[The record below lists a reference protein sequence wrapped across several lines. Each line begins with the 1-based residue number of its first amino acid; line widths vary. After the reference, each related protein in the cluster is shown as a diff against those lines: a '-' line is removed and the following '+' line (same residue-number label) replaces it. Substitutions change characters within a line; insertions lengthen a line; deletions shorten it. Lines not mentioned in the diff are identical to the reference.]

1 MSDVLAA
8 ILRRKREE
16 VRERRARQPEAR
28 LLARAS
34 EEAPGRGFRRALAAR
49 IEAGQPAVIA
59 EFKRRSPSKGWIAE
73 DADPATVARAYAE
86 AGAACLSVLTDI
98 DHFGGSDEHLQQARA
113 ACALPAIRKDFN
125 VDPYQLI
132 EARSLG
138 ADAILLIVA
147 ALSPAQLGELQQ
159 CATELGLEV
168 LVEVHDA
175 NELEIALA
183 AGADLIGIN
192 NRNLRSFETR
202 LETTLELLPRVPADR
217 LLVTESGIHTTKD
230 VALMR
235 AAGVHA
241 FLVGESLMRG
251 GRPGEAYA
259 ALFGVRDVVSGP
271 SEARTQGSGLR
282 AQ

>member
-28 LLARAS
+28 LLARVRD
-34 EEAPGRGFRRALAAR
+34 EAPARGFRLALAAK
-49 IEAGQPAVIA
+49 IDAGQPAVIA

-73 DADPATVARAYAE
+73 DADPAVVALAYAQ

-98 DHFGGSDEHLQQARA
+98 DHFGGADEHLQQARA

-125 VDPYQLI
+125 IDPYQLI

-147 ALSPAQLGELQQ
+147 ALSPSQLAELQQ
-159 CATELGLEV
+159 CATELGLDV

-175 NELEIALA
+175 KELDIALA
-183 AGADLIGIN
+183 AGAGLVGIN
-192 NRNLRSFETR
+192 NRNLRTFDTR

-217 LLVTESGIHTTKD
+217 LLVTESGIHTAAD
-230 VALMR
+230 VATMR
-235 AAGVHA
+235 NAGVHA

-251 GRPGEAYA
+251 GRPGDAYA
-259 ALFGVRDVVSGP
+259 VLFGSTNGD
-271 SEARTQGSGLR
+271 LR
-282 AQ
+282 PQ

>member
-8 ILRRKREE
+8 ILRRKCDE
-16 VRERRARQPEAR
+16 VRERKSREPEAR
-28 LLARAS
+28 LLARARD
-34 EEAPGRGFRRALAAR
+34 EAPARGFRRALATR
-49 IEAGQPAVIA
+49 IEAGQAAVIA

-73 DADPATVARAYAE
+73 DADPAIVARAYAD

-98 DHFGGSDEHLQQARA
+98 DHFGGSDEHLRQARA

-125 VDPYQLI
+125 IDPYQLI

-159 CATELGLEV
+159 CATELGLDV

-175 NELEIALA
+175 DELDIALA
-183 AGADLIGIN
+183 GGADLVGIN
-192 NRNLRSFETR
+192 NRNLRTFETR
-202 LETTLELLPRVPADR
+202 LETTLELLPRVPTDR
-217 LLVTESGIHTTKD
+217 LLVTESGIHTAAD
-230 VALMR
+230 VAMMR
-235 AAGVHA
+235 SNGVHA

-251 GRPGEAYA
+251 GKPGEAYA
-259 ALFGVRDVVSGP
+259 ALFG
-271 SEARTQGSGLR
+271 
-282 AQ
+282 